1 MPSNAITIKE
11 SGPLWN
17 CANLGMLSAEFL
29 SQYRD
34 LQRYV
39 GWTDRDAE
47 NVRKVADDLRAGLSG
62 LIDDFYAELQQH
74 PATMRVITGG
84 PAQIERLKESLRIWL
99 SDSLRAEFDRD
110 YVARRW
116 QIGLRHSEIGLH
128 PAYTSAALARLR
140 NGVIHLVINSASVS
154 PESRSD
160 TIQSLNRLLD
170 LDLAIIQ
177 DAYEA
182 EHVRKEKFAEHE
194 RSEVK
199 FQLLVEAAACL
210 VVIVDEQ
217 NCIVYCSP
225 YGQVITGRPVEE
237 MIGRDFL
244 EMLVAPA
251 ARAEVRGELVQTFA
265 GHPSRGRE
273 HAVPRQ
279 DGSQRWLVWNAQR
292 LDNYDNAPAVLAVGH
307 DFTERR
313 ETHERMLRAERLAG
327 IGQMITGLAHESR
340 NALQRIQSC
349 SEMLE
354 LEVENNDEALRLVHR
369 LQSAQDDI
377 RRLLDEV
384 RNFAAPIQLE
394 RSPCELSHIWREA
407 WQLVETARRSRDAA
421 LEEHAQET
429 NLKLSADRFRLVQVF
444 RNLLE
449 NSLSACS
456 GPVRIGIRCRDVAH
470 EAGPALEISVQ
481 DNGPG
486 LTPEARLSVFEPFFT
501 TKTKGTGLGMAIA
514 RQIIEAH
521 GGSIGLGTGSPG
533 AEFVITLP
541 RSEP

>member
-1 MPSNAITIKE
+1 
-11 SGPLWN
+11 
-17 CANLGMLSAEFL
+17 
-29 SQYRD
+29 
-34 LQRYV
+34 
-39 GWTDRDAE
+39 
-47 NVRKVADDLRAGLSG
+47 
-62 LIDDFYAELQQH
+62 
-74 PATMRVITGG
+74 
-84 PAQIERLKESLRIWL
+84 
-99 SDSLRAEFDRD
+99 
-110 YVARRW
+110 
-116 QIGLRHSEIGLH
+116 
-128 PAYTSAALARLR
+128 
-140 NGVIHLVINSASVS
+140 
-154 PESRSD
+154 
-160 TIQSLNRLLD
+160 
-170 LDLAIIQ
+170 
-177 DAYEA
+177 
-182 EHVRKEKFAEHE
+182 
-194 RSEVK
+194 
-199 FQLLVEAAACL
+199 
-210 VVIVDEQ
+210 
-217 NCIVYCSP
+217 
-225 YGQVITGRPVEE
+225 
-237 MIGRDFL
+237 
-244 EMLVAPA
+244 
-251 ARAEVRGELVQTFA
+251 
-265 GHPSRGRE
+265 
-273 HAVPRQ
+273 
-279 DGSQRWLVWNAQR
+279 
-292 LDNYDNAPAVLAVGH
+292 
-307 DFTERR
+307 
-313 ETHERMLRAERLAG
+313 
-327 IGQMITGLAHESR
+327 
-340 NALQRIQSC
+340 
-349 SEMLE
+349 MLE